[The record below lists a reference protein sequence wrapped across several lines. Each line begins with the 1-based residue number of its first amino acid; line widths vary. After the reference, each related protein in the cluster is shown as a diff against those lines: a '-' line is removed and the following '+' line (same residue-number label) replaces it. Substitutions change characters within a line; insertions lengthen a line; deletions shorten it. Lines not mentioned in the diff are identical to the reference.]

1 MTNTTKFADF
11 DFQPKSAQLS
21 ALGSPIVG
29 ADFGWRREARPVSDA
44 SGFMRSVD
52 LGDMQAVACFAGV
65 GTSIH
70 EGTTVSGAGYG
81 FTVNASR
88 HASANATA
96 AKSARIA
103 PTTAAKRGAPP
114 RGKRDL
120 IT

>member
-1 MTNTTKFADF
+1 MKNSGMFADL

-21 ALGSPIVG
+21 AFGSPTVG
-29 ADFGWRREARPVSDA
+29 ADFGWRREARPGSDA
-44 SGFMRSVD
+44 MGFTRPAD
-52 LGDMQAVACFAGV
+52 LRDMQAVACFAGV

-81 FTVNASR
+81 FTVTASR

-96 AKSARIA
+96 AKSALIA
-103 PTTAAKRGAPP
+103 PTMAAKRGAPP
-114 RGKRDL
+114 RGNRSL